1 MVIDGSRTFHAS
13 QAVALAELL
22 LLKFSKE
29 RYGTTV
35 PRVVKVLEP
44 DGPSTDGGRKAR
56 QPLVLMPERGP
67 ENRGVMCGWIDGA
80 KHTSE
85 LRSYAV
91 INQAFQARH
100 NEALDL
106 SRGEYD
112 RFLQAVQEFLKA
124 QGLEVHFSN
133 APTARAATIP
143 PSSVPPPGVSSGAPS
158 WVVPALVG
166 TSFLLGFVLC
176 LILVKAGLL

>member
-1 MVIDGSRTFHAS
+1 MVDGSRTYHAS

-22 LLKFSKE
+22 LLKFAKE

-80 KHTSE
+80 KQMGE

-124 QGLEVHFSN
+124 QSLQVHFSN
-133 APTARAATIP
+133 APTARAPTMP
-143 PSSVPPPGVSSGAPS
+143 PASVPPPGSSAVDSTWMTP
-158 WVVPALVG
+158 VLVG

-176 LILVKAGLL
+176 LVLVKAGVL